1 MVIID
6 GKRIDRTRSNPWG
19 GPPSEI
25 IYCTENCRPVVTART
40 VDKGR
45 VWFTDIIDVI
55 HYVDGVRI
63 ARATITY
70 EYATFLTVQDNLQ
83 EAFFNV
89 NDHSK

>member
-1 MVIID
+1 MVIFD
-6 GKRIDRTRSNPWG
+6 GKRIDLTRRNIWG

-25 IYCTENCRPVVTART
+25 IYHTENCRSVVTART

-45 VWFTDIIDVI
+45 VWFTDIIDVVQ
-55 HYVDGVRI
+55 YVDDIRI